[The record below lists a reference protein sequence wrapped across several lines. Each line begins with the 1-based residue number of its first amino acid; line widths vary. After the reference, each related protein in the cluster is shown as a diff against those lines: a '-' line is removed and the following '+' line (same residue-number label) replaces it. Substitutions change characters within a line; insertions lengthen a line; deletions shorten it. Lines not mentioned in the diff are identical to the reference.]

1 MVTTLHVLALVV
13 YGGVGALLGRSLAR
27 GEEGAPPGTAALI
40 AGAVA
45 LHAAALGA
53 YTVRFDELP
62 LVGLAPSLS
71 TFALLVGVFL
81 LLATG
86 SLRETRPIGLVLAP
100 LVALLLAAALALG
113 IRPAPEALA
122 FRGAW
127 FSLHVIFAFLG
138 HAALAVAFAAGLM
151 YLLQFREL
159 KGKHFGR
166 MFRFFPPLET
176 LDRLGRAAIVAGFPA
191 LTTSLVLGWAWTVRF
206 QHSFEAGSPKVQWAV
221 FTWLVFAAALA
232 ARFGGQGRE
241 RRGALVSVIGFAA
254 VVLAYVVLRVAESG
268 RLFL

>member
-1 MVTTLHVLALVV
+1 MVNTLHVLALLL
-13 YGGVGALLGRSLAR
+13 YGSVGALLGRSLAR
-27 GEEGAPPGTAALI
+27 GEEGAPVGTAALT

-45 LHAAALGA
+45 LHASALAAYA
-53 YTVRFDELP
+53 VRFDELP

-71 TFALLVGVFL
+71 TFALLVGAFL
-81 LLATG
+81 LLAAGT
-86 SLRETRPIGLVLAP
+86 LRETRPIGLVLAP
-100 LVALLLAAALALG
+100 LVALLLVAALTLG

-122 FRGAW
+122 FRGVW

-138 HAALAVAFAAGLM
+138 HAALAVAFAAGLL

-191 LTTSLVLGWAWTVRF
+191 LTTSLILGWAWTVRF
-206 QHSFEAGSPKVQWAV
+206 QQSFDVGNPKVRWAV
-221 FTWLVFAAALA
+221 FTWLVFAVALG
-232 ARFGGQGRE
+232 ARFGRQGRE
-241 RRGALVSVIGFAA
+241 RRGALASVVGFVA
-254 VVLAYVVLRVAESG
+254 VVLAYVVLRITETG